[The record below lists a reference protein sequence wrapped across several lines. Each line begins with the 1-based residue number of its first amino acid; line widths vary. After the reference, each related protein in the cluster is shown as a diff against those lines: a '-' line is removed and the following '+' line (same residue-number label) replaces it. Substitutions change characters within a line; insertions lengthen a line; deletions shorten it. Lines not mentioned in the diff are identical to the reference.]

1 MSHKTASIRIIVK
14 KPNEAPTIEHIA
26 RGLEGAQA
34 VVGGLIDVVRL
45 APGLDLVIN
54 DEGLIRSLEPN
65 FSVLG
70 AFGALPIVGAVF
82 FVGVD
87 ADGDF
92 VGLTDE
98 QIAVVGA
105 MWIRGHVGLLV
116 PDDDDGDGDDDDP
129 GVDA

>member
-1 MSHKTASIRIIVK
+1 MPQKTAPIRIIVK
-14 KPNEAPTIEHIA
+14 KPNEPPAVVYIPP
-26 RGLEGAQA
+26 GLEGSQA

-54 DEGLIRSLEPN
+54 DEGLLHGLEPN

-70 AFGALPIVGAVF
+70 GFGALAIVGAVF

-87 ADGDF
+87 EEGDF

-98 QIAVVGA
+98 QIGAVDA
-105 MWIRGHVGLLV
+105 MWIAGHAGLLV
-116 PDDDDGDGDDDDP
+116 PDDDDGRR
-129 GVDA
+129 VDA